1 MADAAKLHVREN
13 KFKVGAHVSVSRQY
27 FIEDASDSDARFYGH
42 VVRVLSNDDVRVK
55 WVIDGTQSVVDPK
68 ELRVE
73 TQDIVDIETFKP
85 APHVDFGVDDEN
97 KESKIKVKIE
107 GRKSSRKRNNICYA
121 EEEDTE
127 GECSN
132 TQKPKEEGED
142 LKRTKKKKIE
152 EKLVTVRESKRN
164 VNTNNINN
172 INANNINENICV
184 NDVLD
189 ALEMNNN
196 WLGADLF
203 LTPPEGN
210 GSDEDSGDDEEV
222 PQFHQLSKKQLLASC
237 ELQVVTYDEDDVRV
251 ISSKKELSHLDKDC
265 NSSSETDDSFTS
277 NVWEKIKE
285 NEKQI
290 HLREKVNSFV
300 PPRNRVIDDMDCND
314 HNWSHIR
321 LFELFFDDELL
332 DQIVYMTNTYAVEQS
347 AVGWNSIDNSTL
359 RAFIGILILSG
370 YNQLPS
376 YKMYWE
382 EASDVQQ
389 PLVRDALP
397 RN

>member
-1 MADAAKLHVREN
+1 MADAAKFHVREN
-13 KFKVGAHVSVSRQY
+13 KFNVGAHVSVSRQY
-27 FIEDASDSDARFYGH
+27 FIEDASDSDARFYGN

-55 WVIDGTQSVVDPK
+55 WVIDGTQLVVDPK

-107 GRKSSRKRNNICYA
+107 QRKSSRKRIKICYA
-121 EEEDTE
+121 EEEDNE

-132 TQKPKEEGED
+132 TQKPKKEGAD

-152 EKLVTVRESKRN
+152 EKLVTVRESKHN

-203 LTPPEGN
+203 LTPLEGN

-222 PQFHQLSKKQLLASC
+222 PQFHQLSKKLVASC
-237 ELQVVTYDEDDVRV
+237 ELQVVTYDKDDVCV
-251 ISSKKELSHLDKDC
+251 ISSKKELSHLCKDC
-265 NSSSETDDSFTS
+265 NSSSEADDSFTS

-290 HLREKVNSFV
+290 HLREKV
-300 PPRNRVIDDMDCND
+300 PPRIGVIDDMDCNV

-332 DQIVYMTNTYAVEQS
+332 DQIVYMTNTYTVEQS

-359 RAFIGILILSG
+359 CAFIGILILSG

-376 YKMYWE
+376 YKM
-382 EASDVQQ
+382 
-389 PLVRDALP
+389 
-397 RN
+397 